1 MFVHRTKDS
10 RFGLQVL
17 SLFRLNNQNL
27 GIFVNRGWIPAE
39 KKEEF
44 EKSHDKS
51 QQNDPT
57 KITGILKKGEQLEMR
72 SKQKDLLRQSGE
84 NHFIDLETMK
94 NQSGLEE
101 PISDLLYIEEFIQE
115 DDQLVQLYPYPSS
128 KRNYVKPY
136 LTPQKHFEYASF
148 WGMTTGVGLF
158 AIKYVLK
165 KWA

>member
-1 MFVHRTKDS
+1 MHRTKDS

-17 SLFRLNNQNL
+17 SLCRLDRENL

-39 KKEEF
+39 RKEEF
-44 EKSHDKS
+44 EKQHAKKE
-51 QQNDPT
+51 QKEPI

-72 SKQKDLLRQSGE
+72 SKQKNHLRQSGE

-94 NQSGLEE
+94 NQSGLDE
-101 PISDLLYIEEFIQE
+101 PISDLLYIEEFIQA
-115 DDQLVQLYPYPSS
+115 DDQLAQLYPYPSS

-136 LTPQKHFEYASF
+136 LTPQKHIEYASF
-148 WGMTTGVGLF
+148 WGMTTTVGLF